1 MKRTPIRYRSKK
13 MEHLYATERRA
24 LVQQLLTER
33 PVCQRCRKSVSQDIH
48 ELKSRARG
56 GSITDIENL
65 VAICRDCHRWIT
77 DNPKMAAQQGWLKHS
92 WE

>member
-1 MKRTPIRYRSKK
+1 
-13 MEHLYATERRA
+13 MERVYAYERRP
-24 LVQQLLTER
+24 LVQKLLSER
-33 PVCQRCRKSVSQDIH
+33 PVCQRCKKQVSQDIH

-56 GSITDIENL
+56 GSITDIDNL

-77 DNPKMAAQQGWLKHS
+77 DNPKAAAQTGWLKHS